1 MVARACLAATLV
13 FTSLGVAATSASAR
27 SPQALVDEARA
38 HYEEGRY
45 GRAAELLE
53 EAHALEPDPKLLW
66 NMARALELAGELKQ
80 AKQRLTELIAS
91 RRATRRQTAK
101 AAEMLVRVG
110 GRLKR
115 RAKARTLAELE
126 EVLGEEL
133 VQARR
138 DANQELVAKLDSE
151 LAAARA
157 RDAEA
162 RAPEEPPEPEPPAP
176 EPAAE
181 PVEPVVEPSPPEP
194 TPTLDVT
201 EVSSAVEPSG
211 GSAVAGWATLGAGSA
226 LAIAGVVV
234 VVVGESRFERIQAG
248 VSPDG
253 TLQKLSGAEESRL
266 RSEGRLMRGLG
277 WTGVAV
283 GLGAAA
289 TGLLV
294 ALMVD
299 DDEID
304 ARPSA
309 EVGAA
314 LTPRGGGVLVRG
326 AF

>member
-1 MVARACLAATLV
+1 MSCGT
-13 FTSLGVAATSASAR
+13 
-27 SPQALVDEARA
+27 
-38 HYEEGRY
+38 
-45 GRAAELLE
+45 ELL
-53 EAHALEPDPKLLW
+53 LNGD
-66 NMARALELAGELKQ
+66 AGELIVWPGEDTLSRFQ
-80 AKQRLTELIAS
+80 SVLTV
-91 RRATRRQTAK
+91 TVKT
-101 AAEMLVRVG
+101 
-110 GRLKR
+110 
-115 RAKARTLAELE
+115 T
-126 EVLGEEL
+126 
-133 VQARR
+133 
-138 DANQELVAKLDSE
+138 
-151 LAAARA
+151 
-157 RDAEA
+157 
-162 RAPEEPPEPEPPAP
+162 
-176 EPAAE
+176 E